1 MVLLKV
7 NTPNFSKHLTVFGRI
22 FFQTVFSV
30 IARLKITII
39 ILFEKK
45 IIFISYNLIHRQ
57 QLFNVVTV
65 LNDIKHLQSHIL
77 NLNNFLIISIGTQL
91 WNYAIKIIYI
101 ISHS

>member
-1 MVLLKV
+1 M
-7 NTPNFSKHLTVFGRI
+7 P
-22 FFQTVFSV
+22 
-30 IARLKITII
+30 
-39 ILFEKK
+39 
-45 IIFISYNLIHRQ
+45 YNVTHRQ

-91 WNYAIKIIYI
+91 TKYKNQILDEYI